1 MKKEL
6 EVELSMPNSGVARD
20 RHLAKTSANG
30 ELGPK
35 LTPGYRR
42 HILSSTSPIMSKTFI
57 GNVKSVLSGDTLI
70 LTSPNN
76 PSAER
81 SFSLAYVT
89 APHLRRDGDE
99 PFAFQ
104 SREHLRNLVV
114 GKPVQCTIHY
124 TIPNSGREFGT
135 AKLKDGTD
143 LPDELVKAGWLKV
156 REDAGRKEEDE
167 AILERLAQL
176 REFEAQAKSESK
188 GLWAGTGG
196 VIEVQNDLGG
206 PEFMNEW
213 KGKTVDGVVE
223 RVLSGDRLLVRL
235 LLSEKKHVQPMTL
248 LAGVRTP
255 ATERTVPSTG
265 TTQPAEEHGNE
276 ARQFVEARLL
286 QRQVKVEIVGASP
299 QGQLVATIIHPRGN
313 IAEFLLQD
321 GLARCNDFHSTMLGE
336 KMAPLR
342 AAEKQAQSKK
352 LRIHKNHVAKTDGGN
367 QEMIATKII
376 GADNIIVKNK
386 AGTTEKK
393 ISFSSVRGPR
403 AGEPS
408 ENPFRDEAKEF
419 LRQKLIGK
427 HVKISIDG
435 KKPASD
441 GFEAKE
447 VATVTEKGKNVGLLL
462 VEAGWASVIRHR
474 KDDTDR
480 SPIYDDLLAAQEKA
494 KEELKGMWSGKPQK
508 AKQYTDL
515 SENAQ
520 KAKIMLATLQRQKKV
535 PAIIDFCKA
544 GSRFTV
550 LIPRENVK
558 LTMVLGGIRAPRA
571 PRADGEGGEPFGKE
585 ALDLANRRCNQR
597 DCEVDIHD
605 MDKVGGFIGDLY
617 INRENFARVLVEE
630 GLASVHAYSAEKT
643 GNSAELFTAENKAK
657 EGKKG
662 LWHDYDPSQEEQEA
676 EDDAAAEPAQESEAS
691 LEKKPTDYRDVII
704 TNIDGNGKIKIQE
717 IGKGTAALET
727 LMNDF
732 RKFHL
737 DSKNNKALPDTP
749 KTGDF
754 VSAKFSADDQWYRA
768 KVRANDRTAKVAEV
782 QYVDYGNSEK
792 IPWAK
797 LRPLDQGQFGTAK
810 LKAQAIDASLS
821 FVQLPTAAHYFE
833 DAIGLIAELTEG
845 RRLVGSFDFVDSK
858 ENVSYITLYDPKTN
872 NELPGPND
880 SLNKEI
886 VASGYGMVPKKLK
899 VWERSK
905 AFESYLKHLR
915 DIETQAKQERLGM
928 WEYGDITED

>member
-1 MKKEL
+1 
-6 EVELSMPNSGVARD
+6 
-20 RHLAKTSANG
+20 
-30 ELGPK
+30 
-35 LTPGYRR
+35 
-42 HILSSTSPIMSKTFI
+42 MSKVFV

-81 SFSLAYVT
+81 NFSLAYVT
-89 APHLRRDGDE
+89 APHLRREGDE

-104 SREHLRNLVV
+104 SREYLRNLVV
-114 GKPVQCTIHY
+114 GKPIQCTIQY

-135 AKLKDGTD
+135 AKLKDGGE

-156 REDAGRKEEDE
+156 REDAGRKEENE
-167 AILERLAQL
+167 EVLERLEKL
-176 REFEAQAKSESK
+176 RGYESEAKAEGK

-206 PEFMNEW
+206 PEFMKEW

-248 LAGVRTP
+248 IAGIRTP

-265 TTQPAEEHGNE
+265 TTQPAEEFGNE
-276 ARQFVEARLL
+276 ARQFVESRLL

-299 QGQLVATIIHPRGN
+299 QGQLVASIIHPRGN

-336 KMAPLR
+336 KMAALR
-342 AAEKQAQSKK
+342 SAEKQAQSKK
-352 LRIHKNHVAKTDGGN
+352 LRLHKHHVAKAVGDN
-367 QEMIATKII
+367 QEMTVSKIV
-376 GADNIIVKNK
+376 GADTIFVKNK
-386 AGTTEKK
+386 AGAEKR
-393 ISFSSVRGPR
+393 ISFSSIRGPR
-403 AGEPS
+403 TNEAS
-408 ENPFRDEAKEF
+408 ESPFREEAKEF

-435 KKPASD
+435 KKPASE

-447 VATVTEKGKNVGLLL
+447 VATVTEKGKNIALML

-480 SPIYDDLLAAQEKA
+480 ASNYDELLAAQEKA

-535 PAIIDFCKA
+535 PAIVDFCKA

-605 MDKVGGFIGDLY
+605 MDKVGGFIGALY
-617 INRENFARVLVEE
+617 INRENFAKILVEE
-630 GLASVHAYSAEKT
+630 GLASVHAYSAEKS
-643 GNSAELFTAENKAK
+643 GNSTELFAAEKKAK
-657 EGKKG
+657 EARKG
-662 LWHDYDPSQEEQEA
+662 LWHDYDPSQEEADE
-676 EDDAAAEPAQESEAS
+676 EEETTEETPAESEVS
-691 LEKKPTDYRDVII
+691 LDKKPTDYRDVMI

-727 LMNDF
+727 MMNEF

-737 DSKNNKALPDTP
+737 DSKNNKPLGDAP

-754 VSAKFSADDQWYRA
+754 VSAKFSADGQWYRA
-768 KVRANDRTAKVAEV
+768 RVRSNDRTAKVAEV
-782 QYVDYGNSEK
+782 QYVDYGNTEK
-792 IPWAK
+792 IPWSD
-797 LRPLDQGQFGTAK
+797 LRGLDHGQFGIQK

-821 FVQLPTAAHYFE
+821 FVQLPTGADYFNE
-833 DAIGLIAELTEG
+833 AIGVIAEMTEG
-845 RRLVGSFDFVDSK
+845 KRLVGSFDIVDTK
-858 ENVSYITLYDPKTN
+858 ENVSYITLYDPKSN
-872 NELPGPND
+872 NELPGLND
-880 SLNKEI
+880 SINKEV

-899 VWERSK
+899 AWERSK
-905 AFESYLKHLR
+905 AFESYLKHLK
-915 DIETQAKQERLGM
+915 EVESQAKQDRLGM